1 MDKSKKSSKLIIIV
15 ICSIITL
22 VIVIGI
28 ITAYFI
34 VSSKYIRIAE
44 NTINGLLSS
53 YQQENPDFSYEPFSC
68 SGLKTIT
75 CSSKSLTFHA
85 LLTNYVIEKPVITV
99 KPSVNEVNISAKG
112 DILFNITSFAGNTIG
127 SFNANINCNDNIR
140 LINERSLMAHNV
152 KCNSL
157 IGKNIKSEQQSVI
170 YMKDEA
176 FAENSNII
184 TLLLKSVENNNE
196 VLNRIMNSGFILD
209 NAHNKVYSDNLLQD
223 ITNIIAAV
231 SNNQNN
237 QYTSDNLINLYSKLK
252 EDYNKAKAILQMQQD
267 YTAVIDSLISALDGV
282 MYDNNNILEFQVKY
296 NNSEDIDNMFNSE
309 LFFGPEY
316 YDINIT
322 SYK

>member
-1 MDKSKKSSKLIIIV
+1 MDKSKKSSKIKIIV

-28 ITAYFI
+28 ITAYFM
-34 VSSKYIRIAE
+34 VSGKYAKIAA
-44 NTINGLLSS
+44 NTINSLLSS
-53 YQQENPDFSYEPFSC
+53 YQQENPNFSYEPFSC
-68 SGLKTIT
+68 SGFKTIT
-75 CSSKSLTFHA
+75 CSSNSLTFHD
-85 LLTNYVIEKPVITV
+85 LLINYVLEKPVITV
-99 KPSVNEVNISAKG
+99 TPSVNQFNVSAKG
-112 DILFNITSFAGNTIG
+112 DLLFHITSLAGNTVG
-127 SFNANINCNDNIR
+127 SFKTNFNCSDNIS

-176 FAENSNII
+176 FAENSNMI
-184 TLLLKSVENNNE
+184 TLFLKALDNNNE
-196 VLNRIMNSGFILD
+196 VLNRILNSGLVLD
-209 NAHNKVYSDNLLQD
+209 NAYNRIYSDNLLQD
-223 ITNIIAAV
+223 FTNLIADM
-231 SNNQNN
+231 SDNQNN
-237 QYTSDNLINLYSKLK
+237 NYTSDNIINLYNKLK
-252 EDYNKAKAILQMQQD
+252 EDYNKAKFILQMQTN
-267 YTAVIDSLISALDGV
+267 YTEVIDSLISALDGV
-282 MYDNNNILEFQVKY
+282 IYDNNNVLEFQVKY

>member
-1 MDKSKKSSKLIIIV
+1 MDKSKKSSKVKIIV

-53 YQQENPDFSYEPFSC
+53 YQQKNHDFSYEPFSC
-68 SGLKTIT
+68 SGFKTIT
-75 CSSKSLTFHA
+75 CSSNSLAFHA
-85 LLTNYVIEKPVITV
+85 LLINYVIEKPVITV
-99 KPSVNEVNISAKG
+99 KPSVNEVNISTKG
-112 DILFNITSFAGNTIG
+112 DILFNITSLAGNTIG

-176 FAENSNII
+176 FAENSNMI

-196 VLNRIMNSGFILD
+196 VLNRIMNSGFVLD
-209 NAHNKVYSDNLLQD
+209 NAHNIVYSDNLLQD

-252 EDYNKAKAILQMQQD
+252 EDYNKAKFMLQMQTN
-267 YTAVIDSLISALDGV
+267 YTEVIDSLISALDGV

-296 NNSEDIDNMFNSE
+296 NNSEDIENMFNSE